1 MSQRLRNHPQGTHG
15 LENDIGLGSELLQRH
30 NVVKGPKGSLEP
42 QFLKALGLFGRAK
55 INGDLVVG
63 LSGVLDKVGEDG
75 SPDVTWSIAIPT
87 DHQRCQRPIKHREEC
102 YGLHTCSTDKKNTR
116 HGLPG
121 AQRWGVV
128 VWSASRSSGGLCLGL
143 YVVPPRG
150 SLVEQWSWMS
160 NRKRQRMMHTMAISD
175 RGHYKVKPLT

>member
-1 MSQRLRNHPQGTHG
+1 MNRTHQVGHQCVPKTQKPSTTHG

-30 NVVKGPKGSLEP
+30 NVVKGPKDSLEP

-55 INGDLVVG
+55 VNCDIVVG
-63 LSGVLDKVGEDG
+63 LFGVSDKVGEDG

-87 DHQRCQRPIKHREEC
+87 DHQRCQCPIKHREEC

-143 YVVPPRG
+143 STYMWSHPVVPLLSSG
-150 SLVEQWSWMS
+150 V
-160 NRKRQRMMHTMAISD
+160 
-175 RGHYKVKPLT
+175 G